1 MGLFAGGVA
10 WTGLRR
16 SVAENQFSVIGSAEL
31 ALPTKRILKHR
42 QDPQPQAT

>member
-10 WTGLRR
+10 WAGLRR
-16 SVAENQFSVIGSAEL
+16 SVAEYQLSIIGSAEL

-42 QDPQPQAT
+42 QVPQPQGT